1 MKSELKRVYLQ
12 IASEKSKSLQYRT
25 HSEALQSVLTSSRQD
40 QSWHDQMTKLSTD
53 VNTHKKEILVLS
65 EQLDE

>member
-1 MKSELKRVYLQ
+1 
-12 IASEKSKSLQYRT
+12 
-25 HSEALQSVLTSSRQD
+25 LTSSRQD